1 MTMTNFRRAER
12 AAKAFHD
19 YATGDHAAIFDL
31 TSLVLADL
39 LTDLMHF
46 AERQTLDFE
55 RCLAHAKQAYA
66 AQAGGESPQ

>member
-1 MTMTNFRRAER
+1 MTKTNFQRAER

-19 YATGDHAAIFDL
+19 YATGDHADMFDL

-46 AERQTLDFE
+46 ADRQALDFE
-55 RCLAHAKQAYA
+55 RCLQHARASHEEQAEELA
-66 AQAGGESPQ
+66 F

>member
-1 MTMTNFRRAER
+1 MSKTTFQRAER

-19 YATGDHAAIFDL
+19 YALGDHADMFDL

-46 AERQTLDFE
+46 ADRQTLDFE
-55 RCLAHAKQAYA
+55 RCLQHAKSAHEEQAEELA
-66 AQAGGESPQ
+66 F

>member
-1 MTMTNFRRAER
+1 MTKTNFQRAER

-19 YATGDHAAIFDL
+19 YAIGDHADMFDL

-46 AERQTLDFE
+46 ADRQTLDFE
-55 RCLAHAKQAYA
+55 RCLQHAKVAHEQQAEELA
-66 AQAGGESPQ
+66 F

>member
-1 MTMTNFRRAER
+1 MTKTNFQRAER

-19 YATGDHAAIFDL
+19 YATGDHADIFDL

-46 AERQTLDFE
+46 ADRQTLDFE
-55 RCLAHAKQAYA
+55 RCLQHAKTAHEEQADELA
-66 AQAGGESPQ
+66 F